1 MRTGPATWKEYD
13 VVRSQE
19 DENSFGFH
27 GKLGD
32 ENHFLVAFRYILSAI
47 YILMIF
53 YNNKT

>member
-32 ENHFLVAFRYILSAI
+32 ENHYLVAFRNILSALYII
-47 YILMIF
+47 Y
-53 YNNKT
+53 YNNT

>member
-19 DENSFGFH
+19 DENSFRFH

-32 ENHFLVAFRYILSAI
+32 ENHYLVAFRNILSALYII
-47 YILMIF
+47 Y
-53 YNNKT
+53 YNDI